1 MKNNKTQYLAFMAL
15 FLAIE
20 IVLVVTPLGYIQLGV
35 INATTMHIP
44 VIIAGIALG
53 RKAGAQL
60 GFVFG
65 LTSMLN
71 ATFRP
76 GPTSF
81 IFSPFVTVAGMSG
94 NWMSLIIAFVPRILT
109 GYLAGLIYE
118 LLQKRNVNTNA
129 CTIVA
134 SITGTLTN
142 TVLVL
147 GGIYLFFGPQYAQIL
162 NVAYQAL
169 VGVIL
174 TVVATNGIGEII
186 LAAISCLLICKTIAP
201 ITNRMKIEK

>member
-20 IVLVVTPLGYIQLGV
+20 IVLVITPLGYIQLGL
-35 INATTMHIP
+35 ISATIMHIP
-44 VIIAGIALG
+44 VIIAGISLG

-81 IFSPFVTVAGMSG
+81 IFSPFITVAGVSG
-94 NWMSLIIAFVPRILT
+94 NWTSLIIAFVPRILT
-109 GYLAGLIYE
+109 GYLAGLIYQQ
-118 LLQKRNVNTNA
+118 LQKRNVNDNI
-129 CTIVA
+129 CVIVA
-134 SITGTLTN
+134 ALLGTLTN
-142 TVLVL
+142 TIFVLS
-147 GGIYLFFGPQYAQIL
+147 GIYLFFGPQYAQIM
-162 NVAYQAL
+162 NIAYQAL
-169 VGVIL
+169 IGVIF
-174 TVVATNGIGEII
+174 TIVATNGIGEAI
-186 LAAISCLLICKTIAP
+186 LAVISSLLICKAIAP
-201 ITNRMKIEK
+201 ITKKIYK

>member
-186 LAAISCLLICKTIAP
+186 LAAISSLLICKAIAP

>member
-20 IVLVVTPLGYIQLGV
+20 IVLVVTPLGYIQLGL
-35 INATTMHIP
+35 ISATIMHIP
-44 VIIAGIALG
+44 VIIAGISLG

-81 IFSPFVTVAGMSG
+81 IFSPFITVAGVSG
-94 NWMSLIIAFVPRILT
+94 NWTSLIIAFVPRILT
-109 GYLAGLIYE
+109 GYLSGLIYQQ
-118 LLQKRNVNTNA
+118 LQKRNVNDNI
-129 CTIVA
+129 CVIVA
-134 SITGTLTN
+134 ALVGTLTN
-142 TVLVL
+142 TIFVLS
-147 GGIYLFFGPQYAQIL
+147 GIYLFFGPQYAQIM
-162 NVAYQAL
+162 NIAYQAL
-169 VGVIL
+169 IGVIF
-174 TVVATNGIGEII
+174 TIVATNGIGEAI
-186 LAAISCLLICKTIAP
+186 LAVISSLLICKAIAP
-201 ITNRMKIEK
+201 ITRKLNK

>member
-186 LAAISCLLICKTIAP
+186 LAAISCLLICKAIAP

>member
-20 IVLVVTPLGYIQLGV
+20 IVLVVTPLGYIQLGL
-35 INATTMHIP
+35 ISATIMHIP
-44 VIIAGIALG
+44 VIIAGISLG

-81 IFSPFVTVAGMSG
+81 IFSPFITVAGVSG
-94 NWMSLIIAFVPRILT
+94 NWTSLIIAFVPRILT
-109 GYLAGLIYE
+109 GYLSGLIYQQ
-118 LLQKRNVNTNA
+118 LQKRNVNDNI
-129 CTIVA
+129 CVIVA
-134 SITGTLTN
+134 ALVGTLTN

-147 GGIYLFFGPQYAQIL
+147 SGIYLFFGPQYAQIM
-162 NVAYQAL
+162 NIAYQAL
-169 VGVIL
+169 IGVIF
-174 TVVATNGIGEII
+174 TIVATNGIGEAI
-186 LAAISCLLICKTIAP
+186 LAVISSLLICKAIAP
-201 ITNRMKIEK
+201 ITKKINK

>member
-1 MKNNKTQYLAFMAL
+1 MKNRKTQYLAFMAL

-94 NWMSLIIAFVPRILT
+94 NWKSLIIAFVPRILT
-109 GYLAGLIYE
+109 GYLAGLVYE
-118 LLQKRNVNTNA
+118 LLQKRNVNTNVCSIA
-129 CTIVA
+129 A
-134 SITGTLTN
+134 SVIGTLTN

-147 GGIYLFFGPQYAQIL
+147 GGIYLFFGSQYAQIL

-169 VGVIL
+169 VGIIL
-174 TVVATNGIGEII
+174 TIVATNGIGEMI
-186 LAAISCLLICKTIAP
+186 LASISSLLICKAIAP
-201 ITNRMKIEK
+201 ITNRIKIKK